1 MPNIIN
7 NNIPTVYLLGNEQS
21 VFVHLV
27 GDGSVSKVYN
37 GVTRTEDGSLA
48 RGTYT
53 YGVANHLKKAIAPN
67 TLEDAVTV
75 SALYADEKSEML
87 KSDSLII
94 EMEHGQNCVIGFL
107 NQEEN
112 AIKGGYM
119 FSTFAQPQ
127 GSDKGLWENT
137 FSAQKIEELSASMGQ
152 TSLELIRA
160 HFAFEES
167 VAQSALETCTKI
179 SQMPEFTE

>member
-7 NNIPTVYLLGNEQS
+7 NDVPTVYLLGNEKS

-27 GDGSVSKVYN
+27 GDGSVAKVYN
-37 GVTRTEDGSLA
+37 GVTRTEDGSLV

-53 YGVANHLKKAIAPN
+53 YGVTNHLKKAIAPN

-75 SALYADEKSEML
+75 SSLYAEEKAEMQ
-87 KSDSLII
+87 KPDSLVI
-94 EMEHGQNCVIGFL
+94 EMEQGQNCIIGFL

-119 FSTFAQPQ
+119 FSSFAQPQ

-137 FSAQKIEELSASMGQ
+137 FGAQKTYEFVDSMGQ

-160 HFAFEES
+160 HFAFESS